1 MPTIRL
7 EDVAKLYKTKERR
20 ISAIQDVNLKIEQG
34 EFVFFIGS
42 RGSGKSSMLDIISG
56 DVSPDKGAVFLDD
69 VNISRVSKRRRRGCM
84 GKVPQVSALVRTETV
99 LQNMSV
105 SSSKKKEFFREK
117 PPDRTLISKALGL
130 VGMAGCEDRYPAE
143 FSMSECRKIELAKAI
158 LRSPPILL
166 LDEITDW
173 MDDDTAWDMMH
184 LLMELNRRGTT
195 ILMATSA
202 VQIVN
207 IMRKRV
213 VTLVDGKI
221 RGDVQKGRYGYIG

>member
-42 RGSGKSSMLDIISG
+42 RGAGKSTILDIISG
-56 DVSPDKGAVFLDD
+56 DVSPDRGAVFLDD
-69 VNISRVSKRRRRGCM
+69 VNISRVSKRRRRECM
-84 GKVPQVSALVRTETV
+84 GKVPQESGLVRTETI
-99 LQNMSV
+99 LQNMSA
-105 SSSKKKEFFREK
+105 SKKKEFFRDK
-117 PPDRTLISKALGL
+117 QLDRALITKALGL
-130 VGMAGCEDRYPAE
+130 VGMPGCEDRYPVDL
-143 FSMSECRKIELAKAI
+143 STSECRKIELAKAI

-173 MDDDTAWDMMH
+173 MDDDSAWDMMH

-221 RGDVQKGRYGYIG
+221 RGDVQKGRYGYIV

>member
-42 RGSGKSSMLDIISG
+42 RGAGKSTMLDIISG
-56 DVSPDKGAVFLDD
+56 DVSPDKGAVFFDD
-69 VNISRVSKRRRRGCM
+69 VNISRVSRRRRREYM
-84 GKVPQVSALVRTETV
+84 GKVPQESGLVRTETI
-99 LQNMSV
+99 LQNL
-105 SSSKKKEFFREK
+105 SSPKGKELFRDK
-117 PPDRTLISKALGL
+117 QLTQTLITKALGL
-130 VGMAGCEDRYPAE
+130 VGMSGCEDRYPAE

-195 ILMATSA
+195 ILMATTA

>member
-42 RGSGKSSMLDIISG
+42 RGAGKSTMLDIISG

-69 VNISRVSKRRRRGCM
+69 VNISRVSRRRRREYM
-84 GKVPQVSALVRTETV
+84 GKVPQESGLVRTETI
-99 LQNMSV
+99 LQNL
-105 SSSKKKEFFREK
+105 SSPKGKELFRDK
-117 PPDRTLISKALGL
+117 QLTQTLITKALGL
-130 VGMAGCEDRYPAE
+130 VGMSGCENRYPVE

-158 LRSPPILL
+158 LRSPPVLL
-166 LDEITDW
+166 LDELTDW

-195 ILMATSA
+195 ILMATTA

>member
-7 EDVAKLYKTKERR
+7 EDVSKLYKTKERR

-42 RGSGKSSMLDIISG
+42 RGAGKSTILDIISG
-56 DVSPDKGAVFLDD
+56 DVSPDKGAVFFDD
-69 VNISRVSKRRRRGCM
+69 VNISRVSKRRRRACM
-84 GKVPQVSALVRTETV
+84 GKVPQESALVRTETV
-99 LQNMSV
+99 LQNL
-105 SSSKKKEFFREK
+105 SSTKKKEFFRDK
-117 PPDRTLISKALGL
+117 QPTQPLISKALGL

-195 ILMATSA
+195 ILMATTA

-221 RGDVQKGRYGYIG
+221 RGDVQKGRYGYLV

>member
-20 ISAIQDVNLKIEQG
+20 VSAIQDVNLKIEQG

-42 RGSGKSSMLDIISG
+42 RGSGKSTMLDIISG

-69 VNISRVSKRRRRGCM
+69 VNISRVSKRRRSVYM
-84 GKVPQVSALVRTETV
+84 GKVPQESGLVRTETV
-99 LQNMSV
+99 LQNL
-105 SSSKKKEFFREK
+105 SSSKKKEFFRDK
-117 PPDRTLISKALGL
+117 QLTQTLISKALGL
-130 VGMAGCEDRYPAE
+130 VGMPGCENRYPAE

-158 LRSPPILL
+158 LRSPPVLL

-173 MDDDTAWDMMH
+173 MDDDTAWDIMH
-184 LLMELNRRGTT
+184 LLLELNRRGTT

-213 VTLVDGKI
+213 VTLVDGRI
-221 RGDVQKGRYGYIG
+221 RGDVQKGRYGYIS

>member
-42 RGSGKSSMLDIISG
+42 RGAGKSTILDIISG
-56 DVSPDKGAVFLDD
+56 DVSPDRGAVFLDD
-69 VNISRVSKRRRRGCM
+69 VNISRVSKRRRHGCM
-84 GKVPQVSALVRTETV
+84 GRVPQESGLVRTETI
-99 LQNMSV
+99 LQNMS
-105 SSSKKKEFFREK
+105 SSGKKELFRDK
-117 PPDRTLISKALGL
+117 QLTQTLIPKALGL
-130 VGMAGCEDRYPAE
+130 VGMAGCEDRYPVE
-143 FSMSECRKIELAKAI
+143 LSTSECRKIELAKAI

-173 MDDDTAWDMMH
+173 MDDDSAWDMMH

-213 VTLVDGKI
+213 ITLVDGKI
-221 RGDVQKGRYGYIG
+221 KGDVQKGRYGYIV